1 MLKKSFKMRFITK
14 AVPFALSAVLTA
26 SFMALALPVNRVCAE
41 TDDYDVTSQTE
52 NSGNLPDY
60 TAYQRAYGAENRPED
75 TVILTAQNLSG
86 SAEAYSDY
94 EGRKGE
100 SVYTDENSSVEFS
113 FEVAEGGLYHI
124 LFEYYPVEG
133 NAGTIERAL
142 YIDGKAPFSE
152 AENLS
157 FARIWSNAPGEIKE
171 DTQGNQ
177 IMIEQVETPRWI
189 TQYATDPSGIASEP
203 LAFYLEAGR
212 HTLTVK
218 SIMEPMVIGSISLLP
233 LSACEALPYSEA
245 SQNYADQSEV
255 SKEAEITLQGEEAT
269 SKSSQMLYPL
279 SDKDSPSVYPYDWS
293 RIVYNTIGGNQWTNS
308 GEWIEWEFEAKESGL
323 YYLSAHFKQSLK
335 DSRSSV
341 RAITV
346 DGKGPF
352 QEADNWIFPYDSVW
366 QSEWFADE
374 NGEPYAIYL
383 EKGTHTIRL
392 TVTLGDYSEIISE
405 AVELLQKLNAAYRS
419 IIAISGA
426 NPDQYRDYRF
436 DKAIP
441 ETIEDMRVL
450 SDDLKNL
457 EKKIMKLED
466 SDKIVS
472 DIQRVYI
479 QLDLMLEDTD
489 TIARRLTSLKDNI
502 ASYGTWINQQRGQPL
517 EIDWI
522 RLSAK
527 SSGLQKGDAG
537 FFARLAHNMKR
548 FFVSFVTDYEKI
560 GQTQADSDS
569 SIKVWMTTTQD
580 QAQILRQLI
589 VSDFIP
595 KTGISA
601 EVQLVS
607 TKALL
612 PAILANKGPDVALG
626 IAQTAGQTNAQ
637 ADVNNLAIRNALYDL
652 SQFSDIDTVKE
663 SFYGYALKPFE
674 WNGGLY
680 ALPETQTWSMLFY
693 RKDILNELGITL
705 EELETWDSILE
716 SVLPKLKKSSLSFGI
731 MPTIQNYITFLYQ
744 SGGSLYSE
752 DGRES
757 ALNSSEAIESM
768 KLFSFLYTQYGFQLS
783 YDFSNRFRNGE
794 MPVAIAEFTSY
805 NNLMLFAPEIKGLWG
820 MLPVPGT
827 VREESTVDQTTVATF
842 TGTIMMADTEN
853 PQQAWEFMKWWSS
866 DETQDAFG
874 KRLEAVVGTASR
886 YNTAN
891 KNAIARVQWD
901 PDMRESMQ
909 KQVEMLREYPEVPGG
924 YFTSRLFNFAF
935 RSIVYDSQD
944 VRESMNDVAN
954 DISLEMANKRDEYG
968 IK

>member
-1 MLKKSFKMRFITK
+1 M
-14 AVPFALSAVLTA
+14 P
-26 SFMALALPVNRVCAE
+26 P
-41 TDDYDVTSQTE
+41 
-52 NSGNLPDY
+52 
-60 TAYQRAYGAENRPED
+60 
-75 TVILTAQNLSG
+75 
-86 SAEAYSDY
+86 
-94 EGRKGE
+94 
-100 SVYTDENSSVEFS
+100 
-113 FEVAEGGLYHI
+113 
-124 LFEYYPVEG
+124 
-133 NAGTIERAL
+133 
-142 YIDGKAPFSE
+142 
-152 AENLS
+152 
-157 FARIWSNAPGEIKE
+157 
-171 DTQGNQ
+171 
-177 IMIEQVETPRWI
+177 
-189 TQYATDPSGIASEP
+189 
-203 LAFYLEAGR
+203 
-212 HTLTVK
+212 
-218 SIMEPMVIGSISLLP
+218 
-233 LSACEALPYSEA
+233 SACETPSY
-245 SQNYADQSEV
+245 SEV
-255 SKEAEITLQGEEAT
+255 SQKYSDKEEASKEAVITLQGEEAT

-308 GEWIEWEFEAKESGL
+308 GEWIEWEFEVKESGL

-335 DSRSSV
+335 NSRSSV

-346 DGKGPF
+346 DGKSPF
-352 QEADNWIFPYDSVW
+352 EEARNWIFPYDSVW

-383 EKGTHTIRL
+383 EKGKHTIRL

-405 AVELLQKLNAAYRS
+405 ACELLESLNGVYRS

-436 DKAIP
+436 DKVIP

-450 SDDLKNL
+450 SEELKNL
-457 EKKIMKLED
+457 EKKIMKLE
-466 SDKIVS
+466 SNNKTVS

-479 QLDLMLEDTD
+479 QLDMMLEDTD
-489 TIARRLTSLKDNI
+489 TISRRLTSFKDNI

-527 SSGLQKGDAG
+527 SSELQKGDAG
-537 FFARLAHNMKR
+537 FLGRLAHNMKR

-560 GQTQADSDS
+560 GQTQLDSDS
-569 SIKVWMTTTQD
+569 AIKVWMTTSQD

-652 SQFSDIDTVKE
+652 SSFSDIDTVKE
-663 SFYGYALKPFE
+663 SFYDYALKPFE

-693 RKDILNELGITL
+693 RKDILDELGIAL
-705 EELETWDSILE
+705 DELETWDSILE

-794 MPVAIAEFTSY
+794 MPIAIAEFTSY

-827 VREESTVDQTTVATF
+827 VREDGSVDQTTVATF
-842 TGTIMMADTEN
+842 TGTVMMADTKKPNE
-853 PQQAWEFMKWWSS
+853 AWEFMKWWSS

-901 PDMRESMQ
+901 PDMRESMR

-954 DISLEMANKRDEYG
+954 DISLEIKNKRDEYG
-968 IK
+968 IE

>member
-1 MLKKSFKMRFITK
+1 MLKKSFNRHFMEK
-14 AVPFALSAVLTA
+14 AVSCVLTA
-26 SFMALALPVNRVCAE
+26 VITASLMTYVLPVDKVYAE
-41 TDDYDVTSQTE
+41 TAGYSDALQIE

-60 TAYQRAYGAENRPED
+60 TAYQRAYGEKNRSKD
-75 TVILTAQNLSG
+75 TVTLTAQNISG
-86 SAEAYSDY
+86 TAEIYNDY
-94 EGRKGE
+94 EGRKGKTI
-100 SVYTDENSSVEFS
+100 YTDENSSVEFI
-113 FEVAEGGLYHI
+113 FDVAESGLYNL
-124 LFEYYPVEG
+124 LFEYYPAAG
-133 NAGTIERAL
+133 NGGTIERAL
-142 YIDGKAPFSE
+142 SIDGKAPFSE

-157 FARIWSNAPGEIKE
+157 FQRIWSNADGEIEE

-177 IMIEQVETPRWI
+177 IMIEQVETPRW
-189 TQYATDPSGIASEP
+189 TAQYATDPSGIASKP
-203 LAFYLEAGR
+203 LSFYLESGR

-218 SIMEPMVIGSISLLP
+218 SIMEPMVIGSISFMP
-233 LSACEALPYSEA
+233 LSACEAPS
-245 SQNYADQSEV
+245 YAEV
-255 SKEAEITLQGEEAT
+255 SKQYADKAQVFGNADITLQGEEAT
-269 SKSSQMLYPL
+269 SKSSQMLYPI

-293 RIVYNTIGGNQWTNS
+293 RIVYNTIGGSQWTNS
-308 GEWIEWEFEAKESGL
+308 GEWIEWEFEAKENGL

-335 DSRSSV
+335 NSRSSV

-346 DGKGPF
+346 DGVTPF
-352 QEADNWIFPYDSVW
+352 KEAENWIFPYDSVW
-366 QSEWFADE
+366 QSGWFADE

-383 EKGTHTIRL
+383 DKGKHTIRL
-392 TVTLGDYSEIISE
+392 AVTLGDYSEIISE
-405 AVELLQKLNAAYRS
+405 ASDLLERLNNAYRS

-436 DKAIP
+436 DRVIP

-450 SDDLKNL
+450 NEDLKNL
-457 EKKIMKLED
+457 EKKIMQIEGD
-466 SDKIVS
+466 DKTVS

-479 QLDLMLEDTD
+479 QLDMMLEDTD
-489 TIARRLTSLKDNI
+489 TISRRLTSFKDNI

-527 SSGLQKGDAG
+527 NSQLPKGDAG
-537 FFARLAHNMKR
+537 FFGRLSHNLKR

-560 GQTQADSDS
+560 GQTQIDSDS
-569 SIKVWMTTTQD
+569 SIKVWMTTSQD
-580 QAQILRQLI
+580 QAQIMRQLI

-601 EVQLVS
+601 EVQLVT

-612 PAILANKGPDVALG
+612 PAILAKKGPDVALG

-637 ADVNNLAIRNALYDL
+637 VDVNNLAIRSALYDL
-652 SQFSDIDTVKE
+652 SKFSDIDTVEE
-663 SFYGYALKPFE
+663 SFYDYALKPFE

-693 RKDILNELGITL
+693 RKDILNELEISL
-705 EELETWDSILE
+705 DELKTWDSILG

-744 SGGSLYSE
+744 SGGTLYSE

-757 ALNSSEAIESM
+757 ALNSSPAIESM
-768 KLFSFLYTQYGFQLS
+768 KLFSILYTQYGFQLS

-794 MPVAIAEFTSY
+794 MPVAISEFTAY

-827 VREESTVDQTTVATF
+827 VREDGTVDQTTVATF
-842 TGTIMMADTEN
+842 TGTVMLADTKN
-853 PQQAWEFMKWWSS
+853 PEEAWEFMKWWSS
-866 DETQDAFG
+866 DETQDTFG

-901 PDMRESMQ
+901 PDMRNSIQ
-909 KQVEMLREYPEVPGG
+909 TQVKMLREYPEIPGG

>member
-1 MLKKSFKMRFITK
+1 MKKWFKSRFIKRT
-14 AVPFALSAVLTA
+14 VPFALAVVLTA
-26 SFMALALPVNRVCAE
+26 SLAECLLPVNRVCAE
-41 TDDYDVTSQTE
+41 ADKAEASAQTE
-52 NSGNLPDY
+52 NLPDY
-60 TAYQRAYGAENRPED
+60 FTYQLTYGEKNTPNERV
-75 TVILTAQNLSG
+75 TLTAQNLSV
-86 SAEAYSDY
+86 AAKTYNNY
-94 EGRKGE
+94 EGRRGKAI
-100 SVYTDENSSVEFS
+100 YTDDNSSVKFS
-113 FEVAEGGLYHI
+113 FEVSKSGLYNI

-133 NAGTIERAL
+133 NGGAIERAL

-157 FARIWSNAPGEIKE
+157 FQRIWANAEGEIKE

-177 IMIEQVETPRWI
+177 IMIEQVETPRW
-189 TQYATDPSGIASEP
+189 TTRYATDPSGIASAP
-203 LAFYLEAGR
+203 LSFYLEAGR

-218 SIMEPMVIGSISLLP
+218 SIMEPMVIGSISFMP
-233 LSACEALPYSEA
+233 LSACESPTYSEA
-245 SQNYADQSEV
+245 SQKYSDKKDV
-255 SKEAEITLQGEEAT
+255 SRDAEILLQGERAT

-279 SDKDSPSVYPYDWS
+279 ADKDSPSVYPYDWS

-335 DSRSSV
+335 NSRSSV

-346 DGKGPF
+346 DGASPF
-352 QEADNWIFPYDSVW
+352 KEANNWIFPYDSAW
-366 QSEWFADE
+366 QCEWFADE
-374 NGEPYAIYL
+374 KGDPYAIYL
-383 EKGTHTIRL
+383 EKGKHTIRL

-405 AVELLQKLNAAYRS
+405 ASRLLEELNGVYRS

-426 NPDQYRDYRF
+426 NPDQYRNYRF
-436 DKAIP
+436 DKVIP

-450 SDDLKNL
+450 SRDLKKL
-457 EKKIMKLED
+457 EKNIMGLEGD
-466 SDKIVS
+466 NKTVS

-479 QLDLMLEDTD
+479 QLDMMLEDTD
-489 TIARRLTSLKDNI
+489 TVSKRLTSLKDNI

-522 RLSAK
+522 RLS
-527 SSGLQKGDAG
+527 SGNLKLEKGDAG
-537 FFARLAHNMKR
+537 FFGRISHNLKR

-560 GQTQADSDS
+560 GQTQPDSES
-569 SIKVWMTTTQD
+569 SVKVWMTTSQD
-580 QAQILRQLI
+580 QSQILRQLI

-595 KTGISA
+595 KTGITA

-612 PAILANKGPDVALG
+612 PAVLANKGPDVALG
-626 IAQTAGQTNAQ
+626 IAQTAGHTNAQ
-637 ADVNNLAIRNALYDL
+637 VDVNNLAIRNALYDL
-652 SQFSDIDTVKE
+652 SRFSDIDTARE
-663 SFYGYALKPFE
+663 SFYDYALKPFE
-674 WNGGLY
+674 WNKGLY

-693 RKDILNELGITL
+693 RKDILNELGISL
-705 EELETWDSILE
+705 DELETWDSVLG

-744 SGGSLYSE
+744 AGGSLYTE

-757 ALNSSEAIESM
+757 ALNSGEAIESM
-768 KLFSFLYTQYGFQLS
+768 KLFSILYTQYGFQLS

-794 MPVAIAEFTSY
+794 MPIAVSEFTAY

-827 VREESTVDQTTVATF
+827 VGEDGRVNRSTVATF
-842 TGTIMMADTEN
+842 TGTVMMADTEN
-853 PQQAWEFMKWWSS
+853 PNDAWEFMKWWSS
-866 DETQDAFG
+866 DEIQDLFG

-891 KNAIARVQWD
+891 KKAISRVQWD
-901 PDMRESMQ
+901 PDMRDSIQ
-909 KQVEMLREYPEVPGG
+909 KQAEMLREYPEVPGG

-935 RSIVYDSQD
+935 RSIVYDSKD
-944 VRESMNDVAN
+944 VREGMNDVAN
-954 DISLEMANKRDEYG
+954 DISLEMKNKRDEYG
-968 IK
+968 IE

>member
-1 MLKKSFKMRFITK
+1 MLKNGFKNRFIK
-14 AVPFALSAVLTA
+14 RAVSFALTAVVTA
-26 SFMALALPVNRVCAE
+26 SLMTYVLPVNTVYAE
-41 TDDYDVTSQTE
+41 SYEAEAVAQTE
-52 NSGNLPDY
+52 NLPNY
-60 TAYQRAYGAENRPED
+60 FTYQRTYGEKNPAKD
-75 TVILTAQNLSG
+75 TVILTAQNLSVT
-86 SAEAYSDY
+86 AETYNDY
-94 EGRKGE
+94 EGRRGE
-100 SVYTDENSSVEFS
+100 AIYTDDNSSVEFS
-113 FEVAEGGLYHI
+113 FEVSESGLYNI
-124 LFEYYPVEG
+124 LFEYYPLEG
-133 NAGTIERAL
+133 NGGTIERAL
-142 YIDGKAPFSE
+142 YIDGKVPFSE

-157 FARIWSNAPGEIKE
+157 FQRIWANADGEIME

-177 IMIEQVETPRWI
+177 IMIEQVETPRW
-189 TQYATDPSGIASEP
+189 TTRYATDPSGIASAP
-203 LAFYLEAGR
+203 LAFYLETGR

-218 SIMEPMVIGSISLLP
+218 SIMEPMLIGSISFMP
-233 LSACEALPYSEA
+233 PSACEAPSYSEVLQKY
-245 SQNYADQSEV
+245 SDKQEV
-255 SKEAEITLQGEEAT
+255 SKDAVITLQGEEAT

-335 DSRSSV
+335 NSRSSV

-346 DGKGPF
+346 DGSSPF
-352 QEADNWIFPYDSVW
+352 KEADNWIFPYDSVW
-366 QSEWFADE
+366 QCEWFSDE
-374 NGEPYAIYL
+374 KGEPYAIYL
-383 EKGTHTIRL
+383 DEGKHTIRL

-405 AVELLQKLNAAYRS
+405 ASELLEKLNGVYRS

-436 DKAIP
+436 DKVIP
-441 ETIEDMRVL
+441 EAIEDMRVL
-450 SDDLKNL
+450 SRELKNL
-457 EKKIMKLED
+457 EKRIMRLEGD
-466 SDKIVS
+466 NKIVS

-479 QLDLMLEDTD
+479 QLDMMLEDTD
-489 TIARRLTSLKDNI
+489 TISRRLTSFKDNI

-522 RLSAK
+522 RLSAGSK
-527 SSGLQKGDAG
+527 GLEKGDAG
-537 FFARLAHNMKR
+537 FFGRLSHNLKR

-560 GQTQADSDS
+560 GQTQLDSES
-569 SIKVWMTTTQD
+569 SIKAWMTTSQD

-589 VSDFIP
+589 ISDFIP

-607 TKALL
+607 MKALL
-612 PAILANKGPDVALG
+612 PAVLAKKGPDVALG

-637 ADVNNLAIRNALYDL
+637 VDVNNLAIRNALYDL

-663 SFYGYALKPFE
+663 SFYDYALKPFE
-674 WNGGLY
+674 WNKGLY

-705 EELETWDSILE
+705 DELETWDSILE

-744 SGGSLYSE
+744 SGGSLYSD

-794 MPVAIAEFTSY
+794 MPIAIAEFTSY

-827 VREESTVDQTTVATF
+827 VREDGTVDQTTVATF
-842 TGTIMMADTEN
+842 TGTVMMADTKNAEE
-853 PQQAWEFMKWWSS
+853 AWEFMKWWSS
-866 DETQDAFG
+866 DEIQDAFG

-891 KNAIARVQWD
+891 RNAIARVQWD

-909 KQVEMLREYPEVPGG
+909 KQAEMLREYPEVPGG

-935 RSIVYDSQD
+935 RSIVYDSKD
-944 VRESMNDVAN
+944 VRESMDDVAN
-954 DISLEMANKRDEYG
+954 DISLEMKNKRDEYG
-968 IK
+968 IE

>member
-1 MLKKSFKMRFITK
+1 MLKNGFKNRFIK
-14 AVPFALSAVLTA
+14 RAVPFALTAVLTA
-26 SFMALALPVNRVCAE
+26 SLMTYALPVNTVYAE
-41 TDDYDVTSQTE
+41 TGEAEAVAQA
-52 NSGNLPDY
+52 GNLPGY
-60 TAYQRAYGAENRPED
+60 FTYRRTYGEKNPAKD
-75 TVILTAQNLSG
+75 TVTLTAQNLSVA
-86 SAEAYSDY
+86 AETYNDY
-94 EGRKGE
+94 EGRRGE
-100 SVYTDENSSVEFS
+100 AIYTDDNSSVEFS
-113 FEVAEGGLYHI
+113 FEVAQTGLYNI

-133 NAGTIERAL
+133 NGGMIERAL
-142 YIDGKAPFSE
+142 YIDGKAPFTE

-157 FARIWSNAPGEIKE
+157 FQRIWANADGEIME

-177 IMIEQVETPRWI
+177 IMIEQVETPRW
-189 TQYATDPSGIASEP
+189 TTRYATDPSGIASEP

-218 SIMEPMVIGSISLLP
+218 SIMEPMLIGSISFMP
-233 LSACEALPYSEA
+233 PSACEVPSY
-245 SQNYADQSEV
+245 SEV
-255 SKEAEITLQGEEAT
+255 SQKYSDKKEVSEDTVITLQGEEAT

-293 RIVYNTIGGNQWTNS
+293 RIVYNKIGGNQWTNS
-308 GEWIEWEFEAKESGL
+308 GEWIEWEFVAKESGL

-335 DSRSSV
+335 NSRSSV

-346 DGKGPF
+346 DGSGPF
-352 QEADNWIFPYDSVW
+352 KEADNWIFPYDSAW
-366 QSEWFADE
+366 QCEWFSDE

-383 EKGTHTIRL
+383 DEGKHTIRL

-405 AVELLQKLNAAYRS
+405 ASELLEKLNGVYRS

-436 DKAIP
+436 DKVIP
-441 ETIEDMRVL
+441 ETIEEMRVL
-450 SDDLKNL
+450 SGDLKNL
-457 EKKIMKLED
+457 EKKIMKLEGD
-466 SDKIVS
+466 NKIVS

-479 QLDLMLEDTD
+479 QLDMMLEDTD
-489 TIARRLTSLKDNI
+489 TISRRLTSFKDNI

-517 EIDWI
+517 ELDWI
-522 RLSAK
+522 RLSAR
-527 SSGLQKGDAG
+527 STELEKGDAG
-537 FFARLAHNMKR
+537 FFGTLAHNLKR

-560 GQTQADSDS
+560 GQTQPDSEN
-569 SIKVWMTTTQD
+569 SIKVWMTTSQD

-607 TKALL
+607 LKALL
-612 PAILANKGPDVALG
+612 PAVLANKGPDVALG

-637 ADVNNLAIRNALYDL
+637 VDVNNLAIRNALYDL

-663 SFYGYALKPFE
+663 SFYDYALKPFE
-674 WNGGLY
+674 WNEGLY
-680 ALPETQTWSMLFY
+680 ALPETQTWHMLFY
-693 RKDILNELGITL
+693 RKDILNEIGISL
-705 EELETWDSILE
+705 DELKTWDSVLG
-716 SVLPKLKKSSLSFGI
+716 SVLPKLKKSSLAFGI
-731 MPTIQNYITFLYQ
+731 MPTIQNYITLLYQ

-752 DGRES
+752 DARES

-768 KLFSFLYTQYGFQLS
+768 KLFSILYTQYGFPLS

-794 MPVAIAEFTSY
+794 MPIAIAEFTAY

-827 VREESTVDQTTVATF
+827 VREDGTVDQTTVATF
-842 TGTIMMADTEN
+842 TGTVMMADTKYPEE
-853 PQQAWEFMKWWSS
+853 AWEFMKWWSS
-866 DETQDAFG
+866 DEVQDAFG

-909 KQVEMLREYPEVPGG
+909 KQAEMLREYPEVPGG

-935 RSIVYDSQD
+935 RSIVYDSKD

-954 DISLEMANKRDEYG
+954 DISLEMKNKRDEYG
-968 IK
+968 IE